1 MAFVAFFLAASVAL
15 DEDRLRRPIK
25 AWDHPRPKRQV
36 EPRPDDDP
44 ILEDAFDT
52 KHAYDPCYRLPSIR
66 AQPITGSE
74 EGMPS
79 LDCKWRRICKSCSRH
94 SFVAP
99 YRFFPAH
106 VCVPYDE
113 NDFAYESVA
122 DVLEEGMLEEVERP
136 RGFAEM
142 ECKFEEAC
150 YPREGRRKLECRNA
164 YLCAE
169 KDQDFGSKQ

>member
-66 AQPITGSE
+66 AQSITSE
-74 EGMPS
+74 EGRPS
-79 LDCKWRRICKSCSRH
+79 LDCKWRQICKSCSRH

-99 YRFFPAH
+99 ARFFPAL
-106 VCVPYDE
+106 VCVPYDT
-113 NDFAYESVA
+113 NDFAFESVA
-122 DVLEEGMLEEVERP
+122 NAVEEGMVKEVEP
-136 RGFAEM
+136 QAYAEM
-142 ECKFEEAC
+142 ECFMEDVC
-150 YPREGRRKLECRNA
+150 YHREGRRKLQCRKA
-164 YLCAE
+164 YLCVGKTEDEDNA
-169 KDQDFGSKQ
+169 K